1 MRTKRTTI
9 ICCLTAFLLAIG
21 IALFHS
27 AETNEMDGDD
37 AANVVAA
44 SGSQTGTTEGKEGKK
59 RGNRFARAL
68 KSPFR
73 AIGRVF
79 GGGKKDGKL
88 ERLSERDVERFES
101 TGLLRVQDAR
111 SGEEDKSNDEGGG
124 TARDHL
130 ERGRSLLA
138 KDRLSEAI
146 TQLSRAAAID
156 PRLKE
161 AHNLLGVAYDRKGL
175 TERAKNSY
183 GDALDH
189 APDDVETL
197 NNLGY
202 SLYLSG
208 NYRRAVDRLKR
219 AARLAPQDERVLNN
233 LALAQFRLGKYDDA
247 LRNFTKANGELTG
260 HLNIAVLFERAGHSS
275 EAIRE
280 YEAARRL
287 QPNSNLVLRRLVDLY
302 KHTGRDAEAE
312 STRLALASV
321 PNDMTAR
328 RN

>member
-9 ICCLTAFLLAIG
+9 ICCLTAFLLAATV
-21 IALFHS
+21 ALFHS
-27 AETNEMDGDD
+27 AETNEVDGDD

-44 SGSQTGTTEGKEGKK
+44 SGSQTGATEEKEGKK
-59 RGNRFARAL
+59 RGNRFARAI

-73 AIGRVF
+73 AIGRIF
-79 GGGKKDGKL
+79 GGKKDGKL
-88 ERLSERDVERFES
+88 ERLNERDVERFES
-101 TGLLRVQDAR
+101 AGLLRVQDAR
-111 SGEEDKSNDEGGG
+111 SGEEDGTGNESGG

-130 ERGRSLLA
+130 ERGRALLA
-138 KDRLSEAI
+138 KNRLNEAI

-175 TERAKNSY
+175 SSRAKDSY

-219 AARLAPQDERVLNN
+219 AARLAPKDERVLNN

-247 LRNFTKANGELTG
+247 LRNFAKANGEFNG
-260 HLNIAVLFERAGHSS
+260 RLNIAALFERTGNSS
-275 EAIRE
+275 EAITH

-287 QPNSNLVLRRLVDLY
+287 QPNSNLALRRLADLY
-302 KHTGRDAEAE
+302 RQTGRDAEAE
-312 STRLALASV
+312 AARQSLASNSGEV
-321 PNDMTAR
+321 VAR

>member
-1 MRTKRTTI
+1 M
-9 ICCLTAFLLAIG
+9 
-21 IALFHS
+21 
-27 AETNEMDGDD
+27 
-37 AANVVAA
+37 
-44 SGSQTGTTEGKEGKK
+44 
-59 RGNRFARAL
+59 
-68 KSPFR
+68 
-73 AIGRVF
+73 
-79 GGGKKDGKL
+79 
-88 ERLSERDVERFES
+88 
-101 TGLLRVQDAR
+101 RVQDAR
-111 SGEEDKSNDEGGG
+111 SGSDEDKARDESGG
-124 TARDHL
+124 TAREHL
-130 ERGRSLLA
+130 ERGRALLA

-260 HLNIAVLFERAGHSS
+260 HLNIAALFARGGQNS